1 MVSNSTHSR
10 HQSAEGAPACPVVH
24 LYSREVD
31 DGRDRLSRFYRVPL
45 VVNPQLTDLALF
57 RVGLH
62 GAQVG
67 PTAFGLISFGGATAL
82 HTPAQ
87 HNLYMFYGAR
97 ASSIVLS
104 QSGIADTYS
113 THGDG
118 HIATTDSRV
127 PIMARFDTGAELFAV
142 SFDRAA
148 VDTELEEELGHAVSP
163 LHFPS
168 SLETDIPSQRTYKGL
183 LALITDEV
191 ASPTGLLDR
200 PAVADRLGRALLT
213 TMLHS
218 AQHQYADE
226 LATPLPAGP
235 HAVRIVTAALHADP
249 AHPYTAVELARLAG
263 VSLRS
268 LQDAFHRHPL
278 GLLPPLPLRHL
289 LPPTPRSPA
298 LPTPAPLT
306 ARDVPPVRRP
316 LRAGAWLM
324 ADTGAEVLVA
334 PSPRVR

>member
-1 MVSNSTHSR
+1 M
-10 HQSAEGAPACPVVH
+10 
-24 LYSREVD
+24 D

-87 HNLYMFYGAR
+87 HNQYIFYGAR
-97 ASSIVLS
+97 ASGIVLS
-104 QSGIADTYS
+104 QSGLADTYS
-113 THGDG
+113 TRGDG
-118 HIATTDSRV
+118 HIATTDARI
-127 PIMARFDTGAELFAV
+127 PLLARFDTGAELFAV
-142 SFDRAA
+142 AFDRAA
-148 VDTELEEELGHAVSP
+148 VEAELEEELGHAVSG
-163 LHFPS
+163 LHFPA
-168 SLETDIPSQRTYKGL
+168 SLSTNAAPQRTYKALLGL
-183 LALITDEV
+183 LTDELTD
-191 ASPTGLLDR
+191 PTGLLDR

-218 AQHQYADE
+218 APHQYADE
-226 LATPLPAGP
+226 LAVPRPSGP

-268 LQDAFHRHPL
+268 LQDAFRAHHGMPMMTYLRNLRLDGAHQDLLNEQPPGVTVADIATRWGFFHLSRFATYYRQRH
-278 GLLPPLPLRHL
+278 GALPSQHLRH
-289 LPPTPRSPA
+289 
-298 LPTPAPLT
+298 
-306 ARDVPPVRRP
+306 
-316 LRAGAWLM
+316 
-324 ADTGAEVLVA
+324 
-334 PSPRVR
+334 